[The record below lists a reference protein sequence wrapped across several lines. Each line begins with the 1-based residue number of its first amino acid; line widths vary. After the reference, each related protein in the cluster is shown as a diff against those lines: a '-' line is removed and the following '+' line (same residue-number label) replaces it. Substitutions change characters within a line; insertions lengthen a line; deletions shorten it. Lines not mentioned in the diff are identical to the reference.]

1 MCAQDIF
8 LLNGKN
14 GIAVLNEVTG
24 ASHLPRQKI
33 TALNININYILCY
46 MLVLSEG
53 VQFPCGHPI
62 VNIFQQFMVVTRT

>member
-33 TALNININYILCY
+33 TALNNNINYILCY

-53 VQFPCGHPI
+53 VQFP
-62 VNIFQQFMVVTRT
+62 